1 MIRWDM
7 SSWFQRQ
14 LNFLVNIEQRILLV
28 EHVFR
33 AQTLITDITF
43 AAHIFFFGQTNS
55 IFHEFAELNMTLESF
70 HEDLILEIQK

>member
-1 MIRWDM
+1 M
-7 SSWFQRQ
+7 SSRFQRQ
-14 LNFLVNIEQRILLV
+14 LNFLVNIEQRILIV

-43 AAHIFFFGQTNS
+43 AAQIFFFWGQTNS
-55 IFHEFAELNMTLESF
+55 IFHEFAELNMTLEPF